1 MKSSEESA
9 QHQSRV
15 QSVDFQP
22 SPAVLKDPRWTLALR
37 VAGSESLRGSTRL
50 RDFLLY
56 VSECAIRRAP
66 EDATEQQIGVNV
78 FQRTPGYNSS
88 EDSIVRSHAR
98 ILRQKLAD
106 YFQTEGVSETT
117 IIEMPKG
124 HYLPTFHPREMGVK
138 SGKSNE
144 AASFP
149 TVPGPVMTAAVTR
162 KPFPYQPAIVLSLLL
177 LATLAI
183 SVYLISKTSSKV
195 PVATRSSLDTL
206 WAPFMTGNPPLVIY
220 SNALFLGDS
229 KTGLRYPPADV
240 KPEQIDP
247 EHSVSNY
254 TGIGELAGVYQLTKL
269 FDARQSSFILK
280 RSLLVTWDEARLTNL
295 IFIGST
301 AENPTLRV
309 LPTSDFTMMSGP
321 DYAGFINHHPKP
333 GEPELFSRPEH
344 PVTKDYAIIAYL
356 PGVERGRQVLMFS
369 GLTTL
374 GTQAAVEF
382 ACQPESVSEL
392 LKSGGFPNGQLRH
405 FEALIEV
412 TISGGVPL
420 QTRLVTVRVH

>member
-1 MKSSEESA
+1 MS
-9 QHQSRV
+9 
-15 QSVDFQP
+15 
-22 SPAVLKDPRWTLALR
+22 
-37 VAGSESLRGSTRL
+37 
-50 RDFLLY
+50 
-56 VSECAIRRAP
+56 SECAIRQAP

-78 FQRTPGYNSS
+78 FQRAPGYNSS

-98 ILRQKLAD
+98 ILRQKLAE
-106 YFQTEGVSETT
+106 YFQTEGASETT

-124 HYLPTFHPREMGVK
+124 HYLPTFHPREMEVK
-138 SGKSNE
+138 SAE
-144 AASFP
+144 AKKKEIFTRESTP
-149 TVPGPVMTAAVTR
+149 EVKVTSAR
-162 KPFPYQPAIVLSLLL
+162 KLSPYGLAIVGFISLLAALGVSTYL
-177 LATLAI
+177 LSRTWQ
-183 SVYLISKTSSKV
+183 KR
-195 PVATRSSLDTL
+195 PVVARSSLDTF
-206 WAPFMTGNPPLVIY
+206 WAPFLTGNPPLVIY
-220 SNALFLGDS
+220 SNVLFLGDS

-240 KPEQIDP
+240 RPEQIDP
-247 EHSVSNY
+247 DHSVSNY

-309 LPTSDFTMMSGP
+309 LPTSDFTMMSGA
-321 DYAGFINHHPKP
+321 DYAGFVNHHPKP
-333 GEPELFSRPEH
+333 GEPDLFSRPEH

-382 ACQPESVSEL
+382 ACQPESISEL
-392 LKSGGFPNGQLRH
+392 LKSDGFHGQMRH

-412 TISGGVPL
+412 TIRGGVPL

>member
-1 MKSSEESA
+1 MC
-9 QHQSRV
+9 R
-15 QSVDFQP
+15 
-22 SPAVLKDPRWTLALR
+22 
-37 VAGSESLRGSTRL
+37 
-50 RDFLLY
+50 
-56 VSECAIRRAP
+56 ECAIRQAP

-78 FQRTPGYNSS
+78 FQRAPGYNSS

-98 ILRQKLAD
+98 ILRQKLAE
-106 YFQTEGVSETT
+106 YFRTEGASETT

-138 SGKSNE
+138 SAEPQKKENFSPQLASEENGKSTRKLTPYGLAIVGFISLL
-144 AASFP
+144 AALAVSTYLLSRTWQKRP
-149 TVPGPVMTAAVTR
+149 TV
-162 KPFPYQPAIVLSLLL
+162 
-177 LATLAI
+177 
-183 SVYLISKTSSKV
+183 
-195 PVATRSSLDTL
+195 TRSSLDTF
-206 WAPFMTGNPPLVIY
+206 WAPFLTGNPPLVIY

-247 EHSVSNY
+247 DHSVSNY

-321 DYAGFINHHPKP
+321 DYAGFVNHHPKP
-333 GEPELFSRPEH
+333 GEPDLFSRPEH

-392 LKSGGFPNGQLRH
+392 LKSDGFHGQMRH

-412 TISGGVPL
+412 TIRGGVPL

>member
-1 MKSSEESA
+1 MKSSQESA
-9 QHQSRV
+9 QHQPRV
-15 QSVDFQP
+15 QSADFQA
-22 SPAVLKDPRWTLALR
+22 SPIATRDPRWALALR
-37 VAGSESLRGSTRL
+37 VAGSESLRGSNRL

-56 VSECAIRRAP
+56 VSECAIRQAP

-78 FQRTPGYNSS
+78 FQRAPGYNSS

-98 ILRQKLAD
+98 ILRQKLAE
-106 YFQTEGVSETT
+106 YFQTEGASETT
-117 IIEMPKG
+117 VIEMPKG
-124 HYLPTFHPREMGVK
+124 HYLPTFHPREMEVK
-138 SGKSNE
+138 SAE
-144 AASFP
+144 AKKKETFTSESAPEVKGTS
-149 TVPGPVMTAAVTR
+149 AR
-162 KPFPYQPAIVLSLLL
+162 KLTPYGLAIVGFISLLAALTVSTFL
-177 LATLAI
+177 LSRTWQ
-183 SVYLISKTSSKV
+183 KR
-195 PVATRSSLDTL
+195 PVVARSSLDTF
-206 WAPFMTGNPPLVIY
+206 WAPFLTGSPPLVIY

-247 EHSVSNY
+247 DHSVSNY

-309 LPTSDFTMMSGP
+309 LPTSDFTMMSGA
-321 DYAGFINHHPKP
+321 DYAGFVNHHPKP
-333 GEPELFSRPEH
+333 GEPDLFSRPEH

-382 ACQPESVSEL
+382 ACQPESISEL
-392 LKSGGFPNGQLRH
+392 LKSDGFHGQMRH

-412 TISGGVPL
+412 TIRGGVPL

>member
-1 MKSSEESA
+1 
-9 QHQSRV
+9 V
-15 QSVDFQP
+15 
-22 SPAVLKDPRWTLALR
+22 LR
-37 VAGSESLRGSTRL
+37 VAGSESLRGSNRL

-56 VSECAIRRAP
+56 VSECAIREAP

-106 YFQTEGVSETT
+106 YFQAEGASETT

-124 HYLPTFHPREMGVK
+124 HYLPTFHPREMEVK
-138 SGKSNE
+138 PEETKKNKNLSPNPAGEEKG
-144 AASFP
+144 AS
-149 TVPGPVMTAAVTR
+149 TR
-162 KPFPYQPAIVLSLLL
+162 KVTPYGLAIVGLISLLAALAVSTYL
-177 LATLAI
+177 LSRTWQ
-183 SVYLISKTSSKV
+183 KR
-195 PVATRSSLDTL
+195 PVAARSSLDTF
-206 WAPFMTGNPPLVIY
+206 WAPFLTGNPPLVIY

-247 EHSVSNY
+247 DHSVSNY

-309 LPTSDFTMMSGP
+309 LPTSDFTMVSGS
-321 DYAGFINHHPKP
+321 DYAGFINRHPRP
-333 GEPELFSRPEH
+333 GEPDLFSRPEH

-382 ACQPESVSEL
+382 ACQPESVTEL
-392 LKSGGFPNGQLRH
+392 LKSDGFHGQMRH
-405 FEALIEV
+405 FEALLEV
-412 TISGGVPL
+412 TIRGGVPL